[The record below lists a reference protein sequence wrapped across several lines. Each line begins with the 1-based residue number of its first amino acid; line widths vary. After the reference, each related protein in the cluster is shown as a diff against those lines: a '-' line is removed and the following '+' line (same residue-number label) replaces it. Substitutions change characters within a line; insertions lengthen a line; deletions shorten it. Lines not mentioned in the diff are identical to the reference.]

1 MQYFMKKNFYIALF
15 FASALLLAGCQK
27 NYYSG
32 SGKGSNC
39 GCPSKKGMV
48 GY

>member
-1 MQYFMKKNFYIALF
+1 MKTINKIALF
-15 FASALLLAGCQK
+15 LMLAAMVSLTACSK

-32 SGKGSNC
+32 SGKGGKGC
-39 GCPSKKGMV
+39 GCPSHKGMS

>member
-1 MQYFMKKNFYIALF
+1 MKILNKIVVL
-15 FASALLLAGCQK
+15 LLLAGLLVVTGCNK

-32 SGKGSNC
+32 TGKGGKNC
-39 GCPSKKGMV
+39 GCPSHKGMS

>member
-1 MQYFMKKNFYIALF
+1 MKNKATYF
-15 FASALLLAGCQK
+15 ALLLSAVLFLGSCQR

>member
-1 MQYFMKKNFYIALF
+1 MKTINKLVVAVL
-15 FASALLLAGCQK
+15 LVVLLAACNK

-32 SGKGSNC
+32 SGKGGKGC
-39 GCPSKKGMV
+39 GCPSHKGMS

>member
-1 MQYFMKKNFYIALF
+1 MKTLYKLTLALF
-15 FASALLLAGCQK
+15 IVSLLAACNR

-32 SGKGSNC
+32 SGKGGKNC
-39 GCPSKKGMV
+39 GCPSHKGMT

>member
-1 MQYFMKKNFYIALF
+1 MKTINKIALLVLVAGMF
-15 FASALLLAGCQK
+15 LAVSCNK

-32 SGKGSNC
+32 SGKGGKNC
-39 GCPSKKGMV
+39 GCPSSKGMS

>member
-1 MQYFMKKNFYIALF
+1 MKTINKIVLALLVIVF
-15 FASALLLAGCQK
+15 FAACNK

-32 SGKGSNC
+32 SGKGGKNC
-39 GCPSKKGMV
+39 GCPSHKGMT

>member
-1 MQYFMKKNFYIALF
+1 MKTLNKI
-15 FASALLLAGCQK
+15 ALLLLIAGMIIVTGCNK

-32 SGKGSNC
+32 TGKGSNC
-39 GCPSKKGMV
+39 GCPASKGMS

>member
-1 MQYFMKKNFYIALF
+1 MKISATFT
-15 FASALLLAGCQK
+15 ALLISAVLLFSSCQR

>member
-1 MQYFMKKNFYIALF
+1 MMRKNKI
-15 FASALLLAGCQK
+15 LLLFLLLGTIVAASCNR

-32 SGKGSNC
+32 TGKGGGNC
-39 GCPSKKGMV
+39 GCPSHKGMS

>member
-1 MQYFMKKNFYIALF
+1 MKANNKYGFLLLLML
-15 FASALLLAGCQK
+15 ALLFTACNK

-32 SGKGSNC
+32 SGKGGKNC
-39 GCPSKKGMV
+39 GCPSRKGMV

>member
-1 MQYFMKKNFYIALF
+1 MKKFVYMALF
-15 FASALLLAGCQK
+15 LTLIVGTSCSK

>member
-1 MQYFMKKNFYIALF
+1 MVKKMTAVALF
-15 FASALLLAGCQK
+15 LTLIFAVSGCQK
-27 NYYSG
+27 NFYSG

-39 GCPSKKGMV
+39 GCPAKKGMV

>member
-1 MQYFMKKNFYIALF
+1 MKIKTTYIALLV
-15 FASALLLAGCQK
+15 SIVLLLGSCQR

>member
-1 MQYFMKKNFYIALF
+1 MKTRNKILLM
-15 FASALLLAGCQK
+15 LLLAGMVSISACSK

-39 GCPSKKGMV
+39 GCPSHKGMS

>member
-1 MQYFMKKNFYIALF
+1 MKNVNKYFILVLLF
-15 FASALLLAGCQK
+15 LMVAGTSCSALK
-27 NYYSG
+27 
-32 SGKGSNC
+32 SNKC

>member
-1 MQYFMKKNFYIALF
+1 MKKNFFCVALF
-15 FASALLLAGCQK
+15 LTMVFMVTGCQK
-27 NYYSG
+27 NFYSG
-32 SGKGSNC
+32 NGKGNNC

>member
-1 MQYFMKKNFYIALF
+1 MKKSIYILLLVIATIT
-15 FASALLLAGCQK
+15 FASCNK

-32 SGKGSNC
+32 AGKGSNC

>member
-1 MQYFMKKNFYIALF
+1 MKTINKLVF
-15 FASALLLAGCQK
+15 ALLVMALLSACSK

-32 SGKGSNC
+32 TGKGGKGC
-39 GCPSKKGMV
+39 GCPSHKGMS

>member
-1 MQYFMKKNFYIALF
+1 MKNIKKIALF
-15 FASALLLAGCQK
+15 LLVAGMVVVSSCNK

-32 SGKGSNC
+32 SGKGGKNC
-39 GCPSKKGMV
+39 GCPSHKGMS

>member
-1 MQYFMKKNFYIALF
+1 MKAINK
-15 FASALLLAGCQK
+15 SLLLLLLTMAILFTACSK

-32 SGKGSNC
+32 SGKGGKNC
-39 GCPSKKGMV
+39 GCPSHKGMV

>member
-1 MQYFMKKNFYIALF
+1 MKTINKFT
-15 FASALLLAGCQK
+15 LLILVAGIVLLTACNK

-32 SGKGSNC
+32 SGKGGKNC
-39 GCPSKKGMV
+39 GCPSHKGMS

>member
-1 MQYFMKKNFYIALF
+1 MKNVRK
-15 FASALLLAGCQK
+15 LLLFLTIAIAISVSGCNSAK
-27 NYYSG
+27 IFS
-32 SGKGSNC
+32 KKSNC

>member
-1 MQYFMKKNFYIALF
+1 MKTIHKAAFLF
-15 FASALLLAGCQK
+15 LILGMLVLAACQR

-32 SGKGSNC
+32 TGKGGKNC
-39 GCPSKKGMV
+39 GCPSHKGMS

>member
-1 MQYFMKKNFYIALF
+1 MKVLNRNIIL
-15 FASALLLAGCQK
+15 ALLVLILAGTSCTASK
-27 NYYSG
+27 
-32 SGKGSNC
+32 KSNC

>member
-1 MQYFMKKNFYIALF
+1 MKIKVTYIAFLF
-15 FASALLLAGCQK
+15 AAVVTLGSCQR
-27 NYYSG
+27 NVYSG
-32 SGKGSNC
+32 TGKGSNC

>member
-1 MQYFMKKNFYIALF
+1 MKTISKIVF
-15 FASALLLAGCQK
+15 ALLVVVMLAACNK

-32 SGKGSNC
+32 SGKGGKGC
-39 GCPSKKGMV
+39 GCPSHKGMV

>member
-1 MQYFMKKNFYIALF
+1 MKTINKIAFLLF
-15 FASALLLAGCQK
+15 FTSIVIATSCNK

-32 SGKGSNC
+32 SGKGGKNC
-39 GCPSKKGMV
+39 GCPSHKGMS

>member
-1 MQYFMKKNFYIALF
+1 MKTISKIAIV
-15 FASALLLAGCQK
+15 LLLTVFLASCSK

-32 SGKGSNC
+32 SGKGGGGC
-39 GCPSKKGMV
+39 GCPSHKGMS

>member
-1 MQYFMKKNFYIALF
+1 MKNVNRYLVLLLLVLMVAGTSC
-15 FASALLLAGCQK
+15 SALK
-27 NYYSG
+27 
-32 SGKGSNC
+32 SNKC

>member
-1 MQYFMKKNFYIALF
+1 MKTINKI
-15 FASALLLAGCQK
+15 ALLLLLTGIVALTACNK

-32 SGKGSNC
+32 SGKGGKNC
-39 GCPSKKGMV
+39 GCPGSKGMG